1 MNKIK
6 ISSIIFFA
14 ILLLNGCGFKVVK
27 KNGLEGFNFVE
38 VNTTGESR
46 INYYIKND
54 ILLYSNKETNR
65 QVKIDL
71 NTTKK
76 KTIKEKNEKNEIIKY
91 KLDIITTVSYNIIGS
106 LDKRS
111 FVVRKQVT
119 TRLVIDIYKQYLMKK
134 NCYKLFKKGYQ
145 KI

>member
-111 FVVRKQVT
+111 FVVRKQ
-119 TRLVIDIYKQYLMKK
+119 
-134 NCYKLFKKGYQ
+134 
-145 KI
+145 